1 MAEQVRPP
9 EDKEKERKE
18 KERQAKLK
26 RLAEVKKKLA
36 ELEKIDKVVQKSATE
51 AAASAGSETAEA
63 TADSETTEATKEKL
77 GEVDDLTS
85 QLGDIEAMLD
95 KEAGVTPEGVSEIPT
110 KTLEQIE
117 TELARLETEVAKEA
131 QEKVLT
137 AYEKLKEIYPW
148 MTETRSEF
156 MYAIPPDPKSKDFAS
171 WQEDWSRVLF
181 DYARLAVLH
190 VLYMKK
196 LLGEPPFSNF
206 RDRDKAVELIANYLV
221 GKKLA
226 RWITKSREEIRILWK
241 SLEEMAGEVEKWATE
256 NVGSEPVILQEL
268 KDAGQI
274 FSTLPDE
281 EWEEIFKILKKQ
293 KKITMIKLDSG
304 QEAIKFYI

>member
-9 EDKEKERKE
+9 EDKEKVRKE

-36 ELEKIDKVVQKSATE
+36 ELEKIEKVVQKTAAET
-51 AAASAGSETAEA
+51 AASAGSETTEA
-63 TADSETTEATKEKL
+63 TEGSETTEATKVKL

-95 KEAGVTPEGVSEIPT
+95 KEAGVNAEGISEVPA

-137 AYEKLKEIYPW
+137 TYDKLKEIYPW
-148 MTETRSEF
+148 VAEERSAF
-156 MYAIPPDPKSKDFAS
+156 MYAIPSNPKSQDYSS
-171 WQEDWSRVLF
+171 WQEEWSRVLC
-181 DYARLAVLH
+181 DYARLALLH

-196 LLGEPPFSNF
+196 LIGEPPFSNF
-206 RDRDKAVELIANYLV
+206 RERDRAIQEIATYLV

-226 RWITKSREEIRILWK
+226 RWITKSKEELRVLWK
-241 SLEEMAGEVEKWATE
+241 SMEELAGDVEVWAIE
-256 NVGSEPVILQEL
+256 NVGSEPIIMQEL
-268 KDAGQI
+268 KDAGQV
-274 FSTLPDE
+274 FSTLPEDE
-281 EWEEIFKILKKQ
+281 WDEIFKILKKK

-304 QEAIKFYI
+304 QEAIKFIV